1 MVSKTIARRSA
12 MSNSFSLQV
21 VPVGGSRMMGVTLKQ
36 YKKMRD
42 DLIDAVEYNVNR
54 KIKNGQKI

>member
-1 MVSKTIARRSA
+1 MRIKMPLKNLVDLTERRTA
-12 MSNSFSLQV
+12 
-21 VPVGGSRMMGVTLKQ
+21 RMMGVTLKQ

-42 DLIDAVEYNVNR
+42 DLMDAVEYNVNR